1 MLNDSESTELADS
14 LRLAVG
20 RLARRL
26 RQGTPGQLT
35 PSQLSVLATLGRHG
49 PVSMSS
55 LAELEAVAPAS
66 ISGIVARLVEKGLVI
81 RNPNPDDGRSSLV
94 ELSGRGRE
102 VLDKGREERT
112 AMVARR
118 LARLSPEE
126 RATLA
131 AVIATLDRLGEDE

>member
-1 MLNDSESTELADS
+1 
-14 LRLAVG
+14 
-20 RLARRL
+20 
-26 RQGTPGQLT
+26 
-35 PSQLSVLATLGRHG
+35 
-49 PVSMSS
+49 MSS

-112 AMVARR
+112 AMVAHR